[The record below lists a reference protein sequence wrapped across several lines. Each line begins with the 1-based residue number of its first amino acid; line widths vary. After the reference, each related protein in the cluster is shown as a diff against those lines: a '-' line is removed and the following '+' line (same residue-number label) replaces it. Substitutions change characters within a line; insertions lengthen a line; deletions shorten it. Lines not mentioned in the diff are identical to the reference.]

1 MYSFPYRTRKSD
13 SKKQSKKNILSFTF
27 SNSAMNLAGSEFSL
41 LEVHA
46 IEYTIPGAY
55 QLITTNRF
63 KTSPSKSQATYG

>member
-1 MYSFPYRTRKSD
+1 
-13 SKKQSKKNILSFTF
+13 
-27 SNSAMNLAGSEFSL
+27 MNLAGSEFSL
-41 LEVHA
+41 LDVHA